1 MTAEFPKAEI
11 TRFRKDLPGIVHM
24 LDMKSFFAGIVF
36 GVILGILLG
45 IILEANFFFLI

>member
-1 MTAEFPKAEI
+1 
-11 TRFRKDLPGIVHM
+11 M